1 MRNVLQVKVTNNNK
15 ADIEDRYDG
24 ILYKLK
30 SGVACSIP
38 YEAACH
44 IFGVDFAPD
53 ATGHLNPELRE
64 VAFKHL
70 QKRWGWNRSS
80 EAAES
85 RKRFDKIEFTLT
97 TMVMVE
103 QTVAEEE
110 EVELPKPHEIEGRKK
125 GFGSRKE
132 A

>member
-1 MRNVLQVKVTNNNK
+1 MRNVLQVKVTNHNK
-15 ADIEDRYDG
+15 FDIEDRYDG

-30 SGVACSIP
+30 SGEAVGIP

-53 ATGHLNPELRE
+53 ATGHLNPNLRE
-64 VAFKHL
+64 DAFKHL

-80 EAAES
+80 EAVEA
-85 RKRFDKIEFTLT
+85 RKRFDKIEFSLT
-97 TMVMVE
+97 RHVLVE
-103 QTVAEEE
+103 EDVKVDDEEQ
-110 EVELPKPHEIEGRKK
+110 ELPAPHITAGKK
-125 GFGSRKE
+125 VAGKQKE